1 MPNDT
6 PLRLVK
12 DEPLFRLGQ
21 PGPETD
27 MFLPDVAREV
37 MVSAIETAQHEQ
49 GNTVEATET
58 AARILLLAAAD
69 LWWGD
74 IEVAGRG
81 MLLSTMLLAGLDEL
95 REQLIA
101 PPAPAD
107 EAGVRAK
114 LDAAARAGLRGDDAP
129 PRAAGDGV
137 PLVVPQG
144 MGGFTRSLLAA
155 CTPPKRGG
163 STEGDGDAPPPLA
176 A

>member
-1 MPNDT
+1 MPNDK

-12 DEPLFRLGQ
+12 DEPAKSEPLSRFGQ

-37 MVSAIETAQHEQ
+37 MASVLETAQSEQ
-49 GNTVEATET
+49 GTTVEATET
-58 AARILLLAAAD
+58 TARILLLAAAD

-81 MLLSTMLLAGLDEL
+81 MLLSTLLLAALDEI

-101 PPAPAD
+101 PPGAVT
-107 EAGVRAK
+107 EQEIRERLTHV
-114 LDAAARAGLRGDDAP
+114 ARAGLRGEQRPPADALTV
-129 PRAAGDGV
+129 PRGTAHLARA
-137 PLVVPQG
+137 
-144 MGGFTRSLLAA
+144 MLAA
-155 CTPPKRGG
+155 LNSAARSADDGG
-163 STEGDGDAPPPLA
+163 APPPIA